1 MSQLPKTKEFLLTSL
16 LLFSLAFNFAVMVF
30 KKLQFRRGSRQN
42 TLNELLVGNFLNL
55 LTLTKIVLF
64 VCVSLVYS
72 VFHAVAGWS
81 NASED
86 GTRYMMTI
94 TVLLSSPSPNPSP
107 PRPNSIPKTK
117 AIPKPKAWGLQ

>member
-1 MSQLPKTKEFLLTSL
+1 MSQLPKTKEFLLTGL

-42 TLNELLVGNFLNL
+42 SLNELLVGNFLNL

-72 VFHAVAGWS
+72 VLHAVAGWR
-81 NASED
+81 NAAED
-86 GTRYMMTI
+86 GTKYIPSLDSLFSTI
-94 TVLLSSPSPNPSP
+94 
-107 PRPNSIPKTK
+107 
-117 AIPKPKAWGLQ
+117 

>member
-42 TLNELLVGNFLNL
+42 SLNELLVGNFLNL

-81 NASED
+81 NAAED
-86 GTRYMMTI
+86 GTRYI
-94 TVLLSSPSPNPSP
+94 
-107 PRPNSIPKTK
+107 
-117 AIPKPKAWGLQ
+117 